1 MQIKTL
7 QYYKSLLDPHDQK
20 IYDTLFHHWMH
31 FDRQFLIRP
40 PHRPLADLINAVH
53 MDNPILFYINF
64 HEVVYS
70 TSILGITVHGGYL
83 YTKAEAVMLLEN
95 CRNWGEKIMG
105 KLPRIG
111 VVEQALW
118 LHDLL
123 IDNVHYGDNNKINA
137 HNLIGVVKDSVAVCE
152 GIAMAYKYLCDLADI
167 PCIVVSGTLDQI
179 PHAWNMLWI
188 CNGSSFV
195 DVTNDMQ
202 NGSDYRRTHFL
213 RRSSEMVGY
222 TWNQKQIPHCNVYN
236 ADHPHVRVSTREDFF
251 RAVSSHISCE
261 SFAVHLNLQHPLTE
275 NQLQDLISEC
285 TLRSPKLALRNVTF
299 SLSTQ
304 TVYIQKHRGDI
315 R

>member
-20 IYDTLFHHWMH
+20 IYDTLFQHWMH
-31 FDRQFLIRP
+31 FDRQFLIRT

-83 YTKAEAVMLLEN
+83 YPKEEAVLLLEK
-95 CRNWGEKIMG
+95 CRSWGEGIKG

-118 LHDLL
+118 FHDLL
-123 IDNVHYGDNNKINA
+123 IDNVHYGNSSAANA
-137 HNLIGVVKDSVAVCE
+137 HNLIGVIKDGVAVCE

-167 PCIVVSGTLDQI
+167 PCIIVSGMLNQT

-202 NGSDYRRTHFL
+202 NSSDYLRTHFL
-213 RRSSEMVGY
+213 RRSSEMTGY
-222 TWNQKQIPHCNVYN
+222 TWDQTQIPHCNVYN
-236 ADHPHVRVSTREDFF
+236 ADHPHIHVSTREEFL
-251 RAVSSHISCE
+251 RAVSSHISRA
-261 SFAVHLNLQHPLTE
+261 SFAVHLDFHHPLTE
-275 NQLQDLISEC
+275 HQMQGLISEC
-285 TLRSPKLALRNVTF
+285 SLRFPRLCLRNVMF
-299 SLSTQ
+299 SLDSQ
-304 TVYIQKHRGDI
+304 TIYVYKSQGDV

>member
-1 MQIKTL
+1 MQIHTL

-20 IYDTLFHHWMH
+20 IYDTMFQHWMH
-31 FDRQFLIRP
+31 FDRQFLIRH

-83 YTKAEAVMLLEN
+83 YTKEEAVRLLES
-95 CRNWGEKIMG
+95 CRSWGETIMA

-111 VVEQALW
+111 AVEQALW

-123 IDNVHYGDNNKINA
+123 IDNVRYGNQNKINA
-137 HNLIGVVKDSVAVCE
+137 HNLIGVVKDGVAVCE
-152 GIAMAYKYLCDLADI
+152 GIAMAYKYLCDLAGI
-167 PCIVVSGTLDQI
+167 ACIVVFGMLDQT
-179 PHAWNMLWI
+179 PHAWNMLWVR
-188 CNGSSFV
+188 NGTSFV

-202 NGSDYRRTHFL
+202 SSGTYRRTHFL

-222 TWNQKQIPHCNVYN
+222 AWDQQQIPQCNVYN
-236 ADHPHVRVSTREDFF
+236 ADHPHVRVSTRADFF
-251 RAVSSHISCE
+251 GAVASHISCE
-261 SFAVHLNLQHPLTE
+261 SFSVHLDLPHPLTE
-275 NQLQDLISEC
+275 AQIQGLISEC
-285 TLRSPKLALRNVTF
+285 TLRLPKLALRDVTF
-299 SLSTQ
+299 SLAAQ
-304 TVYIQKHRGDI
+304 TVYVQKHRGAI